1 MEFSDNAR
9 PSLPSVCHGDGCLR
23 VMVVLIGPFAMI
35 DGKLRQARK
44 GATVAVDSCAEV
56 WLVWVATR
64 RGVRAVEGARL
75 ESV

>member
-1 MEFSDNAR
+1 MHYVGEFVIIGGLD
-9 PSLPSVCHGDGCLR
+9 
-23 VMVVLIGPFAMI
+23 MVAFSGPLATI
-35 DGKLRQARK
+35 SCELRQAWK
-44 GATVAVDSCAEV
+44 GATVATDSCAGV